1 MALITWKDIF
11 ERKMILI
18 SLASLYELPK
28 FRFVPAKRTI
38 SYADDDD
45 DDDSDKEGNSLKI
58 RSGRRWRNK
67 VSRGKF
73 EGVYSRVG
81 FIPPCIL
88 YISGGSFRSGS
99 CSGENQEITEK
110 DEREAQRG
118 MKRERERKGET
129 RARNQILSFSERRS
143 GASGSKF
150 RGELSWNWFLFITRS
165 LAYVVDLINGIA
177 ESEARTDSLS
187 SRAKGFSLMIRGLAL
202 SPSRSRSSRAR
213 VASSSSPCTATN
225 ATDRR

>member
-18 SLASLYELPK
+18 SLASLYATEIQIRASEENDFLC
-28 FRFVPAKRTI
+28 RRRR
-38 SYADDDD
+38 DDGG
-45 DDDSDKEGNSLKI
+45 DKEGNSLKI

-88 YISGGSFRSGS
+88 YISSGGSFRSGS

-110 DEREAQRG
+110 DEREARARDE
-118 MKRERERKGET
+118 KREGEEGRDESAQPNIIIQ
-129 RARNQILSFSERRS
+129 RAEKRRFRVEISWGAKLKLVFVHYSFARLRR
-143 GASGSKF
+143 
-150 RGELSWNWFLFITRS
+150 RPN
-165 LAYVVDLINGIA
+165 
-177 ESEARTDSLS
+177 
-187 SRAKGFSLMIRGLAL
+187 
-202 SPSRSRSSRAR
+202 
-213 VASSSSPCTATN
+213 
-225 ATDRR
+225 